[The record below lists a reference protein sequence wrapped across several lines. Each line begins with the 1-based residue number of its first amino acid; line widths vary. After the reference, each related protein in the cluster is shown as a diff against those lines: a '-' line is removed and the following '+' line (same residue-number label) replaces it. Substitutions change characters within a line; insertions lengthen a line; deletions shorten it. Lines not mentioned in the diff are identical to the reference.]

1 MAANKSKEET
11 EKANTGVEGPK
22 PWEYVLMG
30 VTLYWAINY
39 LDAHSGGFDAK
50 VYAPHKN
57 AVVVA
62 SLKVEKSP
70 EEQAF
75 DNGARIYRGVCA
87 ACHQPN
93 GMGNDNAGFPP
104 LVNSEWVLSSS
115 PDRIVAIISNGLQGP
130 VDVAGKTYNKIAM
143 PAQGV
148 ALSDEDIANV
158 LSYIRR
164 NTDWGDAHNLPLVTP
179 EQVEAVRADE
189 AIANR
194 SSAWTADELKQQFPE
209 SQ

>member
-1 MAANKSKEET
+1 MAANETNIDSDKSS
-11 EKANTGVEGPK
+11 NGVDGPR
-22 PWEYVLMG
+22 PWVYVLMV

-39 LDAHSGGFDAK
+39 LDAHSGGFNAK
-50 VYAPHKN
+50 VYAPHRD
-57 AVVVA
+57 AIEVA
-62 SLKVEKSP
+62 SLKVEKTP

-75 DNGARIYRGVCA
+75 ESGARLYRGVCA

-104 LVNSEWVLSSS
+104 LANSDWVLSSS
-115 PDRIVAIISNGLQGP
+115 PDRIIAIVANGLQGP

-148 ALSDEDIANV
+148 ALSNEDIADV
-158 LSYIRR
+158 LSYIRS
-164 NTDWGDAHNLPLVTP
+164 NSDWGDAHNLPMVTP
-179 EQVEAVRADE
+179 EQVKAVRDTIAD
-189 AIANR
+189 R
-194 SSAWTADELKQQFPE
+194 SAVWTADELKQQFPD